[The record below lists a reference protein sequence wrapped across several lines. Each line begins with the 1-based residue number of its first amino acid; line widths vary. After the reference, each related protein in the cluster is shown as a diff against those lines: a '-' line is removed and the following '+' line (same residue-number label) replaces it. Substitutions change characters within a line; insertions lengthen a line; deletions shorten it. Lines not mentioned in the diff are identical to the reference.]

1 MARVE
6 GDRCGGDALDIGR
19 VGGGGRAAI
28 GADADVALVTSYN
41 HWGDGTQIEPA
52 AENPAAAA
60 SIDNPKGEVMH
71 NGRMVE
77 VEHIG
82 EYQSY
87 SPQPEDF
94 YMVQTAEW
102 AKGFALRKAEE
113 LIEWTKTHGLKREL

>member
-1 MARVE
+1 MRLAPARRIATTSEVSGE
-6 GDRCGGDALDIGR
+6 ATSASGSVR
-19 VGGGGRAAI
+19 RAPCS
-28 GADADVALVTSYN
+28 GAPPNS
-41 HWGDGTQIEPA
+41 GA
-52 AENPAAAA
+52 AHEA
-60 SIDNPKGEVMH
+60 H

>member
-1 MARVE
+1 
-6 GDRCGGDALDIGR
+6 
-19 VGGGGRAAI
+19 
-28 GADADVALVTSYN
+28 
-41 HWGDGTQIEPA
+41 
-52 AENPAAAA
+52 
-60 SIDNPKGEVMH
+60 
-71 NGRMVE
+71 MVE

>member
-1 MARVE
+1 MNHVNRFSVPTLVAI
-6 GDRCGGDALDIGR
+6 ALGLAGR
-19 VGGGGRAAI
+19 RRH
-28 GADADVALVTSYN
+28 N

>member
-1 MARVE
+1 MVE
-6 GDRCGGDALDIGR
+6 SLLVFGVAGR
-19 VGGGGRAAI
+19 RRRRRRSAK
-28 GADADVALVTSYN
+28 
-41 HWGDGTQIEPA
+41 
-52 AENPAAAA
+52 ENPAAAA

>member
-1 MARVE
+1 MRLAPAR
-6 GDRCGGDALDIGR
+6 RIAT
-19 VGGGGRAAI
+19 
-28 GADADVALVTSYN
+28 TSEVS
-41 HWGDGTQIEPA
+41 GEATSASGS
-52 AENPAAAA
+52 PAAAA

>member
-1 MARVE
+1 MVE
-6 GDRCGGDALDIGR
+6 SLLVFGVAGR
-19 VGGGGRAAI
+19 RRR
-28 GADADVALVTSYN
+28 
-41 HWGDGTQIEPA
+41 
-52 AENPAAAA
+52 
-60 SIDNPKGEVMH
+60 H